1 MSIAKT
7 AESIKLIQHPE
18 LVSEKKSSIQLN
30 EKEMTFASV
39 PIDLFRQLGLELD
52 GTSDRDLARL
62 KDIHGWLGEGSIGEK
77 CQQLSKI
84 ERELGTRHFS
94 ENRLARL
101 WNYFKLSNKIADMQ
115 KQKDALKS
123 GVYV

>member
-7 AESIKLIQHPE
+7 AEAVKEVMYPTK
-18 LVSEKKSSIQLN
+18 SEKKNQIQLN

-39 PIDLFRQLGLELD
+39 PIDIFRQLGIELD
-52 GTSDRDLARL
+52 TATDTDISRL
-62 KDIHGWLGEGSIGEK
+62 KDVYGWLKEESVGSK
-77 CQQLSKI
+77 CMELSRI

-101 WNYFKLSNKIADMQ
+101 WNYFKISNKIADMQ
-115 KQKDALKS
+115 KQKDALKGS
-123 GVYV
+123 VWI